1 MAHLSTMDPQNGLP
15 SFYGLYKSLLSYLL
29 VMRRGT
35 YISKC
40 RRIFLWTNEQDH
52 MRVFVHFPTAASL
65 SEPLA
70 LLQATLTALEV

>member
-1 MAHLSTMDPQNGLP
+1 
-15 SFYGLYKSLLSYLL
+15 
-29 VMRRGT
+29 MRRGT

-70 LLQATLTALEV
+70 LLQATLTALEVKLVGEKCEGSVTLWLLLRL